1 MKYFASPLI
10 AVAFAT
16 TAVQAPAQNAGQAPP
31 NPNASAPAQPDG
43 AAPPAAP
50 APGSDTAAQ
59 AAAPDAAAPP
69 AAATPDSGPATVVSD
84 AEVDHFAKATVAVQK
99 INADAKLDDS
109 KKQKKM
115 ADAVKSSGL
124 EPSRYN
130 EIGKAIA
137 TDTTLRAK
145 VQTAMAKYAGPDQG

>member
-1 MKYFASPLI
+1 MKYFATSLI
-10 AVAFAT
+10 ALAFAT
-16 TAVQAPAQNAGQAPP
+16 TAVQAAAQDAGQAPP

-50 APGSDTAAQ
+50 APG
-59 AAAPDAAAPP
+59 PDAAAAP
-69 AAATPDSGPATVVSD
+69 AATTPDAGPATVVSD

-124 EPSRYN
+124 DPLRYN

>member
-1 MKYFASPLI
+1 MKYFASSLT
-10 AVAFAT
+10 ALAFAT
-16 TAVQAPAQNAGQAPP
+16 TAVQVPAQDAGQTPP
-31 NPNASAPAQPDG
+31 NPNASAPAQPDS

-50 APGSDTAAQ
+50 APGSD
-59 AAAPDAAAPP
+59 AAPPATVPDATAPP
-69 AAATPDSGPATVVSD
+69 AAATPDAGPATVVSD
-84 AEVDHFAKATVAVQK
+84 AEVEHFAKATVAVQK

-109 KKQKKM
+109 KKQQKM
-115 ADAVKSSGL
+115 AAAVKSSGL

-130 EIGKAIA
+130 EIGKALA